1 MKITAIVFAGLVTLL
16 CMACGAPE
24 KKEGS
29 RFNRMDDNTVEYQAK
44 AEAYMAEYFK
54 TRGITVDSI
63 KVDGSNLRIKINA
76 DQPDSAFRA
85 YAGMGAMEYYK
96 FKKRTA
102 LIQNPSVHVFCAS
115 KRGLVAQAI
124 YP

>member
-1 MKITAIVFAGLVTLL
+1 MKRTAILSAALIALL
-16 CMACGAPE
+16 GMACGTPE

-29 RFNRMDDNTVEYQAK
+29 RFSRLDENTVEYQAK
-44 AEAYMAEYFK
+44 AEAYMAAYFK
-54 TRGITVDSI
+54 TQGIIVDSI
-63 KVDGSNLRIKINA
+63 KVDGQNLRIKINEELA
-76 DQPDSAFRA
+76 DSVFRV
-85 YAGMGAMEYYK
+85 YAGQSAMEYYK